1 MYCNINLK
9 NLKLYILLIFRYMH
23 EKTMDAMTYVRN
35 FGTPNLFITF
45 TCNPNWT
52 EIKKELKHGQTPQNR
67 HDIIARV
74 FHQKIKVLTNLIVK
88 HRIFGETQCY
98 MYTVEWQK
106 RGNT

>member
-1 MYCNINLK
+1 
-9 NLKLYILLIFRYMH
+9 MH

-45 TCNPNWT
+45 TCNPNWM
-52 EIKKELKHGQTPQNR
+52 EIKRELKHGQTTQDR

-74 FHQKIKVLTNLIVK
+74 FHQKIKVLMNLIVK

-106 RGNT
+106 SGNK